1 MLLPNTKVVIVEDE
15 PMSLA
20 TLEDMLLDF
29 ENIEIVGRASTLAQ
43 AKGVIAE
50 AQPDLVFL
58 DIYLPDGD
66 GFEVLKAFPNPNF
79 KVIFTTAYDQY
90 AIKAFSVAALH
101 YLLKPIHPD
110 LLQEALERFAAY
122 KQAFPPVSPEP
133 AMAHLAIH
141 SQDDMRLVP
150 VQDIIYCEADA
161 SYTVFYIKGN
171 QKCIASKPLGVYEK
185 LLPATLFTRLH
196 YKYLVN
202 LSHINRYLKG
212 KGGQVELS
220 NGQLVDVSVR
230 KKQQFLQQL
239 DVYLQKAKVPVNS

>member
-1 MLLPNTKVVIVEDE
+1 MQLPITKVVLVEDE
-15 PMSLA
+15 PMSMA

-29 ENIEIVGRASTLAQ
+29 TTQIEIVGRATNLAQ
-43 AKGVIAE
+43 AKRIIAE
-50 AQPDLVFL
+50 TNPDLVFL

-66 GFEVLKAFPNPNF
+66 GFDIVKHFPNRTF
-79 KVIFTTAYDQY
+79 KIIFTTAYDQY
-90 AIKAFSVAALH
+90 ALQAFSVAALH

-110 LLQEALERFAAY
+110 LLQEALERFWA
-122 KQAFPPVSPEP
+122 QQQTQIFPSVSPQP

-161 SYTVFYIKGN
+161 SYTIFYIKGN
-171 QKCIASKPLGVYEK
+171 QKCLASKPLGVYEK
-185 LLPATLFTRLH
+185 LLPPTMFSRLH

-202 LSHINRYLKG
+202 LGHINRYLKG

-220 NGQLVDVSVR
+220 SGQVVDVSVR

-239 DVYLQKAKVPVNS
+239 EGYLQRSK

>member
-1 MLLPNTKVVIVEDE
+1 MQLPITRVVLVEDE

-29 ENIEIVGRASTLAQ
+29 SDQIEIVGRAANLAQ
-43 AKGVIAE
+43 ARRIIAE
-50 AQPDLVFL
+50 TNPDLVFL

-66 GFEVLKAFPNPNF
+66 GFDIVKHFPNRTF
-79 KVIFTTAYDQY
+79 KIIFTTAYDQY
-90 AIKAFSVAALH
+90 ALQAFSVAALH

-110 LLQEALERFAAY
+110 LLQEALERFWAQQ
-122 KQAFPPVSPEP
+122 QAQNFPAVSPEP

-161 SYTVFYIKGN
+161 SYTLFYIKGG
-171 QKCIASKPLGVYEK
+171 QKCLASKPLGVYEK
-185 LLPATLFTRLH
+185 LLPPTMFSRLH

-220 NGQLVDVSVR
+220 NGHTVDVSVR

-239 DVYLQKAKVPVNS
+239 ETFLQRAK

>member
-1 MLLPNTKVVIVEDE
+1 MQQSVTKIVIVEDE

-20 TLEDMLLDF
+20 TLEDMLMDF
-29 ENIEIVGRASTLAQ
+29 GSQIEIVGRAQSLAA
-43 AKGVIAE
+43 AKRVIAE
-50 AQPDLVFL
+50 SNPDLVFL

-66 GFEVLKAFPNPNF
+66 GFEILSHFSQRAF

-90 AIKAFSVAALH
+90 ALQAFSVAALH

-110 LLQEALERFAAY
+110 LLQEALERFWAL
-122 KQAFPPVSPEP
+122 QQTQNFPAVSPQP

-161 SYTVFYIKGN
+161 SYTIFYIKN
-171 QKCIASKPLGVYEK
+171 APKCVASKPLGVYEK
-185 LLPATLFTRLH
+185 LLPPTMFSRLH

-202 LSHINRYLKG
+202 LSHINRYIKG

-220 NGQLVDVSVR
+220 NGQSIDVSVR
-230 KKQQFLQQL
+230 KKQHFLQQL
-239 DVYLQKAKVPVNS
+239 EGFLQRAE